1 MNDRIK
7 VNSASL
13 SEWADQAEG
22 IAAIV
27 RDAQD
32 LLKNVDM
39 SPRWWDSVGT
49 IGPLSLKLA
58 AQSVQLGFA
67 RAAIR
72 GMELALSASAD
83 ATDRFAGQIRQADRN
98 FTDAAAMVD
107 GRIDALLTGK
117 GIDPGKFVVMPD
129 PNWDDSSLRV
139 DNPTNQDKDKLI
151 DNYEKNHI
159 LHKLILE
166 DFLNSDGAKG
176 LTEDDI
182 RNIKYLVYTADEPYR
197 SLYLNSLLKFRIRTI
212 NGSGG
217 YYMPWSQGIEQTGE
231 EGHTVTY
238 TYPDCFADDPRGPY
252 TVFFHECGHAIDDLN
267 DKSQQMGYDTTSFT
281 AYSDEIGRDVT
292 LREAIDYDVY
302 YNTNNPHSVTSIAQA
317 YFESKWFRSQEN
329 EPTEISHVIAAFQ
342 NGNTNGLTNSE
353 VRLFNH
359 VVNQFNRTTGRD
371 GKYESVTDVYG
382 GVTHNLLRNNGYGHG
397 EADYWSRRDSDAPAR
412 ELWAEFFSY
421 NMARNTENL
430 AHLEEYFPE
439 AAKVM
444 KEYAAR

>member
-117 GIDPGKFVVMPD
+117 GIDPGKLVVMPD

-281 AYSDEIGRDVT
+281 TYSAEMGKDVT

-302 YNTNNPHSVTSIAQA
+302 YNV
-317 YFESKWFRSQEN
+317 
-329 EPTEISHVIAAFQ
+329 
-342 NGNTNGLTNSE
+342 
-353 VRLFNH
+353 
-359 VVNQFNRTTGRD
+359 
-371 GKYESVTDVYG
+371 
-382 GVTHNLLRNNGYGHG
+382 
-397 EADYWSRRDSDAPAR
+397 
-412 ELWAEFFSY
+412 
-421 NMARNTENL
+421 
-430 AHLEEYFPE
+430 
-439 AAKVM
+439 
-444 KEYAAR
+444 